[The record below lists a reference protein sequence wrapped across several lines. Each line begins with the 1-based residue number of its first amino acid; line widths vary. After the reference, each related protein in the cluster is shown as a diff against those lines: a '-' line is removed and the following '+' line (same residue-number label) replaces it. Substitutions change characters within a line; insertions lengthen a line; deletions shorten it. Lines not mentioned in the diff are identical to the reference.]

1 MLLFNPSVKG
11 KSFTYVRMDARRS
24 RLMIRRL
31 RGRGP
36 GRVLLALKRRFG
48 QLWSTS
54 LTEGNAFVTVIE
66 PGAGGT
72 NARIVQVDRKGKRLG
87 RRAPRG
93 GGNHRF

>member
-1 MLLFNPSVKG
+1 
-11 KSFTYVRMDARRS
+11 MDARRS